1 MKGVTIAVEALPRGG
16 YATARMVDGRLDDLI
31 VDPPP
36 GDPAPRP
43 GAIYRAVPG
52 RPMKGMGGIMVAL
65 GGDQMGFLREA
76 AGIAPGKPILV
87 QVATWAEPGKAPP
100 VTRRL
105 TLKGRN
111 AILTPGAP
119 GLNLARGIGGADRD
133 RLQALA
139 DAAMGG
145 APETLGLIVR
155 SNAAD
160 APDAEIAAEIAD
172 LRRTAAVLE
181 TGTDAPALLLDAPD
195 ARTEAWREWPE
206 ATRDCLFE
214 PATGAFA
221 AHGVWE
227 AIDALLVPRVQLA
240 GGASLVIEPTTALV
254 AVDVNTGAD
263 TSPAAGLKASI
274 GAARALPR
282 QLRLRGLGGQVVIDF
297 APFPRKDRGAVET
310 ALKGALRED
319 GIETTLAGW
328 TPLGHLE
335 LLRKRARRPLAE
347 LLPPGTLPR

>member
-16 YATARMVDGRLDDLI
+16 YAVARIVDGRLEDLI

-36 GDPAPRP
+36 GDLAPRP
-43 GAIYRAVPG
+43 GAIFRAVPG

-65 GGDQMGFLREA
+65 GGDRTGFLREA

-87 QVATWAEPGKAPP
+87 QVATRAEPGKAPP
-100 VTRRL
+100 VSRRL
-105 TLKGRN
+105 TLKGRH

-119 GLNLARGIGGADRD
+119 GLNIARGIGGEGRD
-133 RLQALA
+133 RLQSLA
-139 DAAMGG
+139 DAAMAG
-145 APETLGLIVR
+145 APDTLGLIIR

-160 APDAEIAAEIAD
+160 APDTDVAAEIGE
-172 LRRTAAVLE
+172 LRRTAAALE
-181 TGTDAPALLLDAPD
+181 AGADAPALILDAPD
-195 ARTEAWREWPE
+195 ARTEAWREWPD
-206 ATRDCLFE
+206 ATQERLE
-214 PATGAFA
+214 PVAGAFT

-227 AIDALLVPRVQLA
+227 AIDALLAPRVPLA

-274 GAARALPR
+274 AAARALPR
-282 QLRLRGLGGQVVIDF
+282 ELRLRGLGGQVVIDF

-310 ALKGALRED
+310 ALKGALRDD

-347 LLPPGTLPR
+347 LLSAGTLPR

>member
-16 YATARMVDGRLDDLI
+16 YAVARILDGRLDDLV

-36 GDPAPRP
+36 GDLAPKP
-43 GAIYRAVPG
+43 SAIYRAVPG

-65 GGDQMGFLREA
+65 GGDRTGFLREA

-105 TLKGRN
+105 TLKGRH

-119 GLNLARGIGGADRD
+119 GLNIARGIGGEARE
-133 RLQALA
+133 RLQSLA
-139 DAAMGG
+139 ETAMAG
-145 APETLGLIVR
+145 APDTLGLIIR

-160 APDAEIAAEIAD
+160 ALDADIAAEIGD
-172 LRRTAAVLE
+172 LRQTAAALE
-181 TGTDAPALLLDAPD
+181 AGTDAPALLLDAPD
-195 ARTEAWREWPE
+195 ARTEAWREWPD
-206 ATRDCLFE
+206 ATPDRRE
-214 PATGAFA
+214 PAAGAFT

-227 AIDALLVPRVQLA
+227 AIDALLAPRVPLA

-274 GAARALPR
+274 AAARALPR
-282 QLRLRGLGGQVVIDF
+282 QLRLRGLGGQVVVDF

-310 ALKGALRED
+310 ALRGALRED

-347 LLPPGTLPR
+347 LLSPGTLPR